1 MQHAATLK
9 KRVFKRCNGPKIIV
23 NFIRKAKETQGAEDN
38 DHI

>member
-1 MQHAATLK
+1 MQHAETLK

-23 NFIRKAKETQGAEDN
+23 NLIRKAKKIQGAEDD

>member
-1 MQHAATLK
+1 MQHAETLK

-23 NFIRKAKETQGAEDN
+23 NFICKAKKTQGAEDD

>member
-1 MQHAATLK
+1 MQHAETLK

-23 NFIRKAKETQGAEDN
+23 NFIRKAEKSQGAEDN

>member
-1 MQHAATLK
+1 MKHAETLK

-23 NFIRKAKETQGAEDN
+23 NFIRKAEKIQGAEDN